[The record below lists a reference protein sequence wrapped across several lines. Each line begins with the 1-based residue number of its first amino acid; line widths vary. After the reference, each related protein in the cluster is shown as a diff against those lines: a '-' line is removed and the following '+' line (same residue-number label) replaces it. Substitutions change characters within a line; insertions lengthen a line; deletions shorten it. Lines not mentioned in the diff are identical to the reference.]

1 MIYDINGNP
10 LYAGDVANRLIN
22 KKIAVIGDSFVS
34 GTTENQKS
42 DMWWYKIA
50 QRNSMT
56 PVDLGV
62 GGESLRVMVQ
72 SARYA
77 NIPSDSDY
85 IVVFTGHNDVS
96 YDHTDLG
103 EKGDTT
109 NTTFYGCLA
118 ILCAWVLNNRPLAR
132 TLFITP
138 THRTY
143 ATVLPYVTAMK
154 EVCYDYTIPCWDSYG
169 NLGILIGQH
178 SDVDQRSVF
187 ETTTQP
193 SHLNA
198 LGQDYLS
205 YKVEAQLRM
214 L

>member
-1 MIYDINGNP
+1 MIYDINGNQV
-10 LYAGDVANRLIN
+10 YTGDVTNRLIN

-34 GTTENQKS
+34 GTTENEKS

-103 EKGDTT
+103 ERGDTT

-118 ILCAWVLNNRPLAR
+118 ILCAWILNNRPLAR

-143 ATVLPYVTAMK
+143 TTVLPRKSPVFRSLPLPHRISSSCPRTFFYSFPKRASMTVDKYKRIYPA
-154 EVCYDYTIPCWDSYG
+154 
-169 NLGILIGQH
+169 
-178 SDVDQRSVF
+178 DVSRI
-187 ETTTQP
+187 
-193 SHLNA
+193 
-198 LGQDYLS
+198 
-205 YKVEAQLRM
+205 QLPFPAIFYRCS
-214 L
+214 